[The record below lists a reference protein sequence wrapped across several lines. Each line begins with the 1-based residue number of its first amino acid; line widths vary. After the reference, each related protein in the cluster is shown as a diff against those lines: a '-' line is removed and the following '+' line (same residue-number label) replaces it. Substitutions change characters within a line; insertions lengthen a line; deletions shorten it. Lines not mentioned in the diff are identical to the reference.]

1 MGNYDP
7 ILMKFDTQTKRNM
20 LDSKFRKAEMI
31 DRFQDGR
38 RRHVGTS
45 ML

>member
-1 MGNYDP
+1 MGNCDL
-7 ILMKFDTQTKRNM
+7 ILMKFDTETMRNK
-20 LDSKFRKAEMI
+20 LGSKVRKAGMI

-38 RRHVGTS
+38 RRLVGTS